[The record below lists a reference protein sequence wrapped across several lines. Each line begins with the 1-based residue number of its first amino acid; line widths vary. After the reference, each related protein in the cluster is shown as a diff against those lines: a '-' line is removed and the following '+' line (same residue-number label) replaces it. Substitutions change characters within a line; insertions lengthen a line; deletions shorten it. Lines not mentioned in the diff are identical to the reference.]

1 MNQISP
7 EDQARV
13 DAIETAL
20 LARWPENRIAPT
32 LERIQALVDALGS
45 PQLSYPTIH
54 IGGTNGKTTTSRMVD
69 SLLFSMGL
77 RTGRFTSPHLET
89 YRERIAINGEPIE
102 PKELIFA
109 YNDIAAYFDFIDSK
123 FDNPV
128 SFFEAVTALAFAA
141 FAEHPIDIGI
151 IEVGMGGEWDATNV
165 VQADVSVITPI
176 GLDHM
181 EYLGDTLVEIAS
193 TKAGIIKEGGFAVLS
208 QQEPEVAVELL
219 RKAAE
224 VGADVAREGLEYSV
238 LSRAVAI
245 GGQLVTIQGLK
256 GVYDEIFIPLH
267 GKHQASNAAAAL
279 VAVEVF
285 FGENDLDID
294 AVREGFAQVKSP
306 GRCEVFH
313 RDPTII
319 LDAAHNPHG
328 SIALVETIESEF
340 TFDEI
345 IGVVG
350 VMGDKDAR
358 GILVNIEK
366 FMDSIIVTKNSS
378 HRALDVSD
386 LEALAIE
393 IFGPDR
399 VYSSP
404 HLDAALEKAL
414 QDSVRP
420 LSDESLG
427 IVVTGSVVTVGEART
442 YIKSK
447 FAGKAEKAER
457 KVGDK

>member
-1 MNQISP
+1 MNEISA

-13 DAIETAL
+13 DAIEAAL

-89 YRERIAINGEPIE
+89 YRERIAINGEPID
-102 PKELIFA
+102 PKDLIFT

-165 VQADVSVITPI
+165 VKADVSIITPI

-181 EYLGDTLVEIAS
+181 EYLGNTLTEIAS

-224 VGADVAREGLEYSV
+224 VGADVAREGVEYSV
-238 LSRAVAI
+238 IARAVAI
-245 GGQLVTIQGLK
+245 GGQLLTIQGLK

-285 FGENDLDID
+285 FGENELDID

-306 GRCEVFH
+306 GRCEVIH

-328 SIALVETIESEF
+328 SIALHQTLDSEF

-358 GILVNIEK
+358 GILVNFEK

-378 HRALDVSD
+378 HRAMDVSD
-386 LEALAIE
+386 LEKLSIE
-393 IFGPDR
+393 IFGADR
-399 VYSSP
+399 VHSAP
-404 HLDAALEKAL
+404 NLEAAIEKAL
-414 QDSVRP
+414 KDSIRP

-442 YIKSK
+442 HVKNK
-447 FAGKAEKAER
+447 FLKKETGEK
-457 KVGDK
+457 

>member
-1 MNQISP
+1 MKNISI
-7 EDQARV
+7 EDQERV
-13 DAIETAL
+13 DAIEAAL

-54 IGGTNGKTTTSRMVD
+54 IGGTNGKTTTSRMID

-89 YRERIAINGEPIE
+89 YRERIAINGEPID

-141 FAEHPIDIGI
+141 FAEHPIDIGV

-165 VQADVSVITPI
+165 VNAAVSVITPI

-181 EYLGDTLVEIAS
+181 EYLGNTLVEIAS

-238 LSRAVAI
+238 LSRAVAV

-285 FGENDLDID
+285 FGENELDID

-306 GRCEVFH
+306 GRCEVIH

-345 IGVVG
+345 IGIVG

-358 GILVNIEK
+358 GILVNFEK

-378 HRALDVSD
+378 HRAMEVSD
-386 LEALAIE
+386 LENLAIK
-393 IFGPDR
+393 IFGADR
-399 VYSSP
+399 VFSA
-404 HLDAALEKAL
+404 LDLEAAIEKAIK
-414 QDSVRP
+414 DSVRP
-420 LSDESLG
+420 LSDETLG
-427 IVVTGSVVTVGEART
+427 IVITGSVVTVGEART
-442 YIKSK
+442 YVNNK
-447 FAGKAEKAER
+447 FATKTAGER
-457 KVGDK
+457 